1 MNEEAGCDENLMPIY
16 YSAQYHFCRG
26 VGLFGYPLHKKLKI
40 SNTWLGFQNVLQLGS
55 NYWGGSM

>member
-16 YSAQYHFCRG
+16 YAAQYHFCRG

-40 SNTWLGFQNVLQLGS
+40 SNT
-55 NYWGGSM
+55 